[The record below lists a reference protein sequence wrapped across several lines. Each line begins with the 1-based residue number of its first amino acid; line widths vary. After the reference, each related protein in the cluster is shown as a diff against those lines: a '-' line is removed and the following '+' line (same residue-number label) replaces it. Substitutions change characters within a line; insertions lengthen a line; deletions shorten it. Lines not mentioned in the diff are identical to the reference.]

1 MLGIGGWWFR
11 GDGLEDGLTHP
22 DVGLFVGGAAAVGLV
37 MEPVL
42 IGAVVLALE
51 FRLVAEPGGVRG
63 AGGGPESFDG
73 AGVELSWLGVGILR
87 GKFGDAPGEG
97 IGRAAADATEAPVGV
112 GHFADAA
119 EFGGVGGG
127 EVSGEIGEEGFVF
140 GGIFTREKDGFGA
153 GTVVEIV
160 QRRGGLAGVGA
171 GSGGELRVGLVGE
184 ELSGGRHGRPF

>member
-1 MLGIGGWWFR
+1 MLGIGGGRFR

-22 DVGLFVGGAAAVGLV
+22 DVGLFVGDAAAVGLV
-37 MEPVL
+37 VQPVL
-42 IGAVVLALE
+42 VGAVVLALE
-51 FRLVAEPGGVRG
+51 LRLVAEPGGVRG

-73 AGVELSWLGVGILR
+73 AGVQVGEFGVRVLR
-87 GKFGDAPGEG
+87 GEFGDAAGEG
-97 IGRAAADATEAPVGV
+97 VGGAASDSAEAPVGI
-112 GHFADAA
+112 GHFADRA

-171 GSGGELRVGLVGE
+171 GSGGEPGVGLVSE